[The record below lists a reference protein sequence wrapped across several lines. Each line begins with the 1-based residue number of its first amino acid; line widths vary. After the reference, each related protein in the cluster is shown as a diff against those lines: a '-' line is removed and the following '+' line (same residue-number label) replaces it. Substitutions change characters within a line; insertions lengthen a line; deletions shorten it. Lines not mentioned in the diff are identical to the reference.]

1 MMGKPIRSPLTD
13 RERAA
18 RHRVRL
24 KARGLR
30 RAQLL
35 LPDLMAPDVQARL
48 EAACEKLATEP
59 TAEQLEDLFA
69 LSDAAWTDT
78 PA

>member
-1 MMGKPIRSPLTD
+1 MGKSMRSPLTN

-18 RHRVRL
+18 RHRTRL

-35 LPDLMAPDVQARL
+35 IPDLMTPDVQARL
-48 EAACEKLATEP
+48 EAACRKLMTEP
-59 TAEQLEDLFA
+59 TAELEDLFA
-69 LSDAAWTDT
+69 LSDAAWTDA

>member
-1 MMGKPIRSPLTD
+1 MGKSMRSPLTN

-18 RHRVRL
+18 RHRARL
-24 KARGLR
+24 EARGLR

-35 LPDLMAPDVQARL
+35 IPDLMAPDVQARL
-48 EAACEKLATEP
+48 EAACRKLTTEP
-59 TAEQLEDLFA
+59 TAELEDLFA